1 MIFFLAAG
9 SYYDA
14 DLRIDVVRQ
23 TYDLL
28 RQNEID
34 EYWLQYLYCV
44 HLRNGDIAS
53 WVYRG
58 VKGISKE
65 EKDML
70 VQAARKIRNGAL
82 HGSTLGV

>member
-23 TYDLL
+23 AYDLL

-34 EYWLQYLYCV
+34 ENWLRYLYCV

-53 WVYRG
+53 WVDRG

-65 EKDML
+65 EKDM
-70 VQAARKIRNGAL
+70 
-82 HGSTLGV
+82 